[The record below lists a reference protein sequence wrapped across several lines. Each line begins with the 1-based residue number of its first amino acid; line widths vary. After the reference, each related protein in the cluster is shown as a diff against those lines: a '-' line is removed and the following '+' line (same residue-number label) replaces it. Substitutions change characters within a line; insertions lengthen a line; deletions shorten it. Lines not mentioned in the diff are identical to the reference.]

1 MTIKRMI
8 IFLYEAFFKV
18 KKNMTGTWGLDNKS
32 RLLITINEITIFLE
46 LN

>member
-1 MTIKRMI
+1 MI

-18 KKNMTGTWGLDNKS
+18 KKKNMTGTWGLDNKS
-32 RLLITINEITIFLE
+32 RLLITIDEITIFLE